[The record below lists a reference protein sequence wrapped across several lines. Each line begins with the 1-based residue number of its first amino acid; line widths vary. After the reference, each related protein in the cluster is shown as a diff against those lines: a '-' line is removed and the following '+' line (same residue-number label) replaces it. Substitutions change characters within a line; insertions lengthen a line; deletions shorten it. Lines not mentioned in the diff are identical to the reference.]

1 MKLNEKALKQSMENA
16 KKNFNKAC
24 DSVVDF
30 AKRLNS
36 SMEAFKEEFNKY
48 GEEEKP
54 CCGGHCHCNHDA
66 DGDHVCHCHEEVEPE
81 FNLENKDEE

>member
-1 MKLNEKALKQSMENA
+1 MY
-16 KKNFNKAC
+16 
-24 DSVVDF
+24 
-30 AKRLNS
+30 S
-36 SMEAFKEEFNKY
+36 SITKFDCQYNKEEFNKN
-48 GEEEKP
+48 GEEERP